1 VHVVDGR
8 RLLAQMLGE
17 ALQWNAISVRI
28 SDICDDVD
36 TVLEEVVRFRAQAAL
51 VEGRLPLCVP
61 ILRRLSHR
69 GMPVAIL
76 DDAMTDA
83 ALGACLEAGAVTVIS
98 TNEALHR
105 VIGMVRELATGGGA
119 IPAGRRDELIR
130 RSRRESAKERVRM
143 DLLHQLTPRELSVLF
158 SLAEGMPPQRIASES
173 FVSIH
178 TVRTQI
184 QSILTK
190 LDVHSQLQAVALARH
205 TGALRS
211 LPA

>member
-1 VHVVDGR
+1 
-8 RLLAQMLGE
+8 MLGE

-28 SDICDDVD
+28 SDICDDID

-69 GMPVAIL
+69 GIPVAIL
-76 DDAMTDA
+76 DDAMTDT

-98 TNEALHR
+98 TNEALYR
-105 VIGMVRELATGGGA
+105 VVGMLRELATGGGA
-119 IPAGRRDELIR
+119 ISAGRRDELIR

-143 DLLHQLTPRELSVLF
+143 DLLHQLTRRELSVLF
-158 SLAEGMPPQRIASES
+158 SLADGMPPKRIASES

-190 LDVHSQLQAVALARH
+190 LDVHSQLQAVALARQ
-205 TGALRS
+205 TGALGS